1 MSIEA
6 IEAVI
11 DLIELGAVSTQAD
24 IVKCLRSALKEPE
37 SKREWVGLTDDEI
50 YEAYLTDTD
59 MSLETDWVLQFG
71 SALEAK
77 LKEKN
82 A

>member
-37 SKREWVGLTDDEI
+37 PKRDWVGLTDEDWNRNKHS
-50 YEAYLTDTD
+50 YDFQKGVDWAEAI
-59 MSLETDWVLQFG
+59 
-71 SALEAK
+71 

-82 A
+82 T